1 MAGQTLSHYRLVKK
15 LGEGGMGMVW
25 QALDT
30 KLDREI
36 AIKILPD
43 PFASDAER
51 LSRFRREAKV
61 IAALNHPNIVTIHSV
76 EDTDGVHFIT
86 MELVRG
92 KPLKALIPASGLPLA
107 SFLDIAVPLVAAI
120 GAAHQKGITHR
131 DLKPDNVMVGDDSS
145 LRVLDFG
152 LAQLRRDTSSTEAGS
167 QTRTASLDGHV
178 VGTVPYMSP
187 EQLQGKSV
195 DHRTD
200 IFALGVIFYEMLG
213 GQRPFQGATSVDLMS
228 SILKDTPRSVTEIR
242 RDLPGQAGRLVAR
255 CLEKEPIARFQSTLD
270 LGNELEGLRRQSEKE
285 PIPSIAVLPF
295 ADMSADKDQD
305 YFCEGMAEEIIN
317 ALTKLESLRVTSRT
331 SAFGFKGASV
341 DIGEIGRRLGVNHI
355 LEGSVRKAGDRL
367 RITAQ
372 LINVADDFHLWSE
385 RYDREMKDVFA
396 IQDEIARSVTEAL
409 KVTLSTKERSAI
421 QRVPT
426 RNVEAYDYFLRG
438 RKYMY
443 RWGVRNSELARRMF
457 LRSVEIDPDFS
468 LGYAGVADCCSLLYQ
483 LTHGDGERTSADR
496 ASKKAV
502 ELDPDSAEARV
513 SRGFALSNLGR
524 YEEAER
530 EFETAIRLN
539 PMLFEAYY
547 LYGRACFAAG
557 KLDKAARLLER
568 ACEVRPEDY
577 LAVNLLPQL
586 FTSLGREA
594 EASAVSRR
602 CLEVIERHVELN
614 PDDARALCY
623 GANAFIRLGERER
636 GLDWARRAL
645 IVDPDGFEILYNIA
659 CVYSSA
665 GEIEKAI
672 DSLEKAVKAGYSH
685 RAWIENDSDLDP
697 LRDHPRFRAVVER
710 LD

>member
-1 MAGQTLSHYRLVKK
+1 
-15 LGEGGMGMVW
+15 
-25 QALDT
+25 
-30 KLDREI
+30 
-36 AIKILPD
+36 
-43 PFASDAER
+43 
-51 LSRFRREAKV
+51 
-61 IAALNHPNIVTIHSV
+61 
-76 EDTDGVHFIT
+76 
-86 MELVRG
+86 
-92 KPLKALIPASGLPLA
+92 
-107 SFLDIAVPLVAAI
+107 
-120 GAAHQKGITHR
+120 
-131 DLKPDNVMVGDDSS
+131 
-145 LRVLDFG
+145 
-152 LAQLRRDTSSTEAGS
+152 
-167 QTRTASLDGHV
+167 
-178 VGTVPYMSP
+178 
-187 EQLQGKSV
+187 
-195 DHRTD
+195 
-200 IFALGVIFYEMLG
+200 
-213 GQRPFQGATSVDLMS
+213 
-228 SILKDTPRSVTEIR
+228 
-242 RDLPGQAGRLVAR
+242 
-255 CLEKEPIARFQSTLD
+255 
-270 LGNELEGLRRQSEKE
+270 
-285 PIPSIAVLPF
+285 
-295 ADMSADKDQD
+295 
-305 YFCEGMAEEIIN
+305 
-317 ALTKLESLRVTSRT
+317 
-331 SAFGFKGASV
+331 
-341 DIGEIGRRLGVNHI
+341 VNHI